1 MVFFFFLSRLFF
13 FRFVSGD
20 GLLLLLIE
28 ALLLSLLLLRVK
40 TSEEFRRRTLSL
52 VEAEAHLRELGAR
65 LELRALRHGRRPRGL
80 LLGAGAE
87 LQVVLLAQDLGKLR
101 KLARSPRGVLGVVE
115 DALQSACPESRPVP
129 ARPRGLPAL
138 VRTVERFGR
147 GAGRV
152 HRQARRFRV
161 HGACHD
167 PLLQEVREWAGPGR
181 EMSLFLSLDNL
192 PQNRRLVVLRLHRT

>member
-65 LELRALRHGRRPRGL
+65 LELRALRHGRRPRGP
-80 LLGAGAE
+80 
-87 LQVVLLAQDLGKLR
+87 LAASSAWLKTLSRAPAQRAALYLR
-101 KLARSPRGVLGVVE
+101 GREAFRRSSGPSSASAAAQAASIARHVAFASTV
-115 DALQSACPESRPVP
+115 PVTTHFFK
-129 ARPRGLPAL
+129 RS
-138 VRTVERFGR
+138 VSGR
-147 GAGRV
+147 DQAGR
-152 HRQARRFRV
+152 
-161 HGACHD
+161 
-167 PLLQEVREWAGPGR
+167 
-181 EMSLFLSLDNL
+181 
-192 PQNRRLVVLRLHRT
+192 